1 MPPTN
6 ILGIILSLISAATWG
21 GGDFFGGL
29 STRKHDQY
37 AVLVVSA
44 AAGILVLIICTLIW
58 PEPFP
63 VWPLGLWAVLAGLS
77 GVIGLGTLYK
87 ALSLGHSAVVA
98 PTSAVIGAAL
108 PVIFGMTINGFPET
122 IKLAGFGLAFIGIW
136 MVSRVSGESGKVTS
150 NSLLMAVLAGIG
162 FGGFYIFITLAGPKS
177 TFTPLII
184 SRTTFFVTTSILM
197 ITLHR
202 KMGRAIWS
210 PTVWMTG
217 LFDAGGNALYMLAKQ
232 FTRIDVAVVL
242 SSLYPAMTVILS
254 RIFLKERISRYQWF
268 GVGVCFAAIVLITL

>member
-254 RIFLKERISRYQWF
+254 RIFLKEHISRRQWL